1 MSGDPELQAF
11 FSQCDEVVLRLR
23 RPAWNALVYLC
34 VALAFGAGGVKSLVI
49 ALLVALLCFAGYG
62 NRWIE
67 RLGVVAITVGVL
79 VWVGALPP
87 PGEWQNVIVAV
98 LRQVREIGA
107 S

>member
-1 MSGDPELQAF
+1 MSVDPELQAF
-11 FSQCDEVVLRLR
+11 FAQCDDVVQRLR

-34 VALAFGAGGVKSLVI
+34 VALAFGIGGLKSLAI

-67 RLGVVAITVGVL
+67 RLGVVAITVGIL

-87 PGEWQNVIVAV
+87 PAEWQHMIVAM
-98 LRQVREIGA
+98 LRQVRDMGA